1 MTVVALVKDTP
12 VPYTVDPELIG
23 MLAFAAIVLVDV
35 EKKYPPPVDIADDP
49 VAPVKPVGPVAPVGP
64 VTPVPLLLQLFL
76 VCLVFRSVQLHQ
88 SLPSDLLLPPD
99 PLHLVDLGFPVDL
112 VDQLLQSGRLL
123 QSDPLPLWTLDSLR
137 TL

>member
-64 VTPVPLLLQLFL
+64 VTPVPLSLLLFL

-88 SLPSDLLLPPD
+88 SIRLACCPPD
-99 PLHLVDLGFPVDL
+99 PLHLVDLGFPVDRT
-112 VDQLLQSGRLL
+112 SCSSRAGCSSRTRY
-123 QSDPLPLWTLDSLR
+123 PLWTLDSLR

>member
-64 VTPVPLLLQLFL
+64 VTPVP
-76 VCLVFRSVQLHQ
+76 
-88 SLPSDLLLPPD
+88 
-99 PLHLVDLGFPVDL
+99 PVAP
-112 VDQLLQSGRLL
+112 VIPCMPCIPVG
-123 QSDPLPLWTLDSLR
+123 PVAPVTPV
-137 TL
+137 